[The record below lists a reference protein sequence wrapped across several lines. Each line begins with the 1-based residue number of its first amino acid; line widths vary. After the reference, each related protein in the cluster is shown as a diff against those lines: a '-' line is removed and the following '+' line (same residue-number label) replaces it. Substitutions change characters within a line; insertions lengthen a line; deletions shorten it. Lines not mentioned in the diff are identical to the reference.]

1 MIVVVDYNM
10 GNVGSIV
17 SMLKKL
23 KKDSIVSSDKKTI
36 QDAEKII
43 LPGVGSFDKA
53 FSNIKKLDLFEILNV
68 KAKTDNI
75 PILGICL
82 GMQLLTNCSEEG
94 NEKGFGWIDADTI
107 RFKNDGK
114 IKVPHMGWNDVS
126 KSTDSKLTIELIENS
141 RFYFVHSY
149 YVKVKNESNS
159 ILKSTHSLEF
169 DSAIQNENIY
179 GVQFHPEKSH
189 KFGMQLLKNFTNI

>member
-53 FSNIKKLDLFEILNV
+53 FSNIKKEITEACEFLDILPR
-68 KAKTDNI
+68 I
-75 PILGICL
+75 I
-82 GMQLLTNCSEEG
+82 
-94 NEKGFGWIDADTI
+94 
-107 RFKNDGK
+107 
-114 IKVPHMGWNDVS
+114 
-126 KSTDSKLTIELIENS
+126 
-141 RFYFVHSY
+141 
-149 YVKVKNESNS
+149 
-159 ILKSTHSLEF
+159 
-169 DSAIQNENIY
+169 
-179 GVQFHPEKSH
+179 
-189 KFGMQLLKNFTNI
+189 

>member
-23 KKDSIVSSDKKTI
+23 KINSIVSSDKKII

-53 FSNIKKLDLFEILNV
+53 FSNIKKLDLFEILNI
-68 KAKTDNI
+68 KAKVDNI

-82 GMQLLTNCSEEG
+82 GMQLLTNSSEEG
-94 NEKGFGWIDADTI
+94 DEKGFGWIDADTI

-126 KSTDSKLTIELIENS
+126 RSNDSRLTMKLIENS

-149 YVKVKNESNS
+149 YVKVKNDSNS
-159 ILKSTHSLEF
+159 ILKSLHSVEF